1 MTNFTTRASAGAALV
16 TGLGLMG
23 VATAAPASAEV
34 TGSLEY
40 TCEEVGQNIQFT
52 DPWTVDLTL
61 DVPEAVEQGETIPA
75 GAVTATVTPGADA
88 TETMQGLGV
97 TSLEGTA
104 ETTYTFG
111 EGGTAR
117 DVALTVPKTDVPATG
132 TVSVD
137 ATGESTEETAPAED
151 VNVPI
156 TAGDFTA
163 QLENQDG
170 FIFQIECTAPEDATV
185 GTVAVG
191 DAEPPAEE
199 PEEPAEPE
207 EPSDPPA
214 EPEEPSDP
222 PADDTEEPPADDTGS
237 GDDAGDDAGAGSG
250 DAGEPEVPGVVQT
263 DGVTAGSALTSPT
276 AIALGGLLLAGAGAS
291 TVVVVRRKAA
301 QH

>member
-23 VATAAPASAEV
+23 VATAAPASAKV

-40 TCEEVGQNIQFT
+40 TCQEVGQNIQFT

-75 GAVTATVTPGADA
+75 GGITATVTPGADA
-88 TETMQGLGV
+88 TQTMQGLGV

-170 FIFQIECTAPEDATV
+170 FVFQIECTAPEDATV

-214 EPEEPSDP
+214 
-222 PADDTEEPPADDTGS
+222 DDTEEPPADDTG
-237 GDDAGDDAGAGSG
+237 AGDDAGAGSG
-250 DAGEPEVPGVVQT
+250 DAAEPEVPGVVQT
-263 DGVTAGSALTSPT
+263 DGVANGSALTSPT

-291 TVVVVRRKAA
+291 TVVVARRKAA

>member
-1 MTNFTTRASAGAALV
+1 MTNFTTRASTGAALV

-40 TCEEVGQNIQFT
+40 TCQEVGQNIQFT

-75 GAVTATVTPGADA
+75 GGITATVTPGADA
-88 TETMQGLGV
+88 TQTMQGLGV

-170 FIFQIECTAPEDATV
+170 FVFQIECTAPEDATV

-214 EPEEPSDP
+214 
-222 PADDTEEPPADDTGS
+222 DDTEEPPADDTG
-237 GDDAGDDAGAGSG
+237 AGDDAGAGSG
-250 DAGEPEVPGVVQT
+250 DAAEPEVPGVVQT
-263 DGVTAGSALTSPT
+263 DGVANGSALTSPT

-291 TVVVVRRKAA
+291 TVVVARRKAA

>member
-40 TCEEVGQNIQFT
+40 TCQEVGQNIQFT

-61 DVPEAVEQGETIPA
+61 DVPKAVEQGETIPA
-75 GAVTATVTPGADA
+75 GGITATVTPGADA
-88 TETMQGLGV
+88 TQTMQGLGV

-170 FIFQIECTAPEDATV
+170 FVFQIECTAPEDATV

-214 EPEEPSDP
+214 
-222 PADDTEEPPADDTGS
+222 DDTEEPPADDTG
-237 GDDAGDDAGAGSG
+237 AGDDAGAGSG
-250 DAGEPEVPGVVQT
+250 DAAEPEVPGVVQT
-263 DGVTAGSALTSPT
+263 DGVANGSALTSPT

-291 TVVVVRRKAA
+291 TVVVARRKAA